1 MKDCHNIKKNIF
13 AVIDGT
19 LPESDLVKYRNHLAK
34 CPNCVQEEHAA
45 REFRNTLNES
55 GQKPHG
61 DEIFWKK
68 VWESPLYQEVI
79 YCVTK
84 PEEKPETEGFTETSQ
99 PNENA
104 LVEELVTGID
114 PNFNGKKAIQF
125 DKMIEELKKLYKWPP
140 GWKQISR
147 DMPLQ
152 KFVLNAIALT
162 NNLKDEGVFSS
173 AYLKASTI
181 ESLKVLKSEW
191 EKNQEQFRRDSEVTR
206 LEWDSAL
213 QTKRDGKKK

>member
-1 MKDCHNIKKNIF
+1 MF

-34 CPNCVQEEHAA
+34 CPNCVQGEHAA

-84 PEEKPETEGFTETSQ
+84 PEAKSAADGLTETSQ
-99 PNENA
+99 PNECA
-104 LVEELVTGID
+104 LVEEAIVSTGID
-114 PNFNGKKAIQF
+114 VNFNGKKAIQF
-125 DKMIEELKKLYKWPP
+125 DKVIEELKKLYKWPP

-147 DMPLQ
+147 DTPLQ
-152 KFVLNAIALT
+152 KFVLNAIAMT
-162 NNLKDEGVFSS
+162 NSLKDKGEFSS
-173 AYLKASTI
+173 AYLKACTI
-181 ESLKVLKSEW
+181 ESLQALKREW
-191 EKNQEQFRRDSEVTR
+191 EKNQEQFRRDLELTR
-206 LEWDSAL
+206 LVWDSAL